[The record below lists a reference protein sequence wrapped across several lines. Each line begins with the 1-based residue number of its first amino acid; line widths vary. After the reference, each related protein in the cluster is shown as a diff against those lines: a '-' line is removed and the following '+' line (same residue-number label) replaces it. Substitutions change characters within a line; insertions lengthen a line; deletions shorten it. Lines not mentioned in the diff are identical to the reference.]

1 MSASRQGGATGAGL
15 AALED
20 AGRSRVVLDPTAE
33 RSPAERAR
41 LPRLPGL
48 AGITVGLL
56 DIAKPRG
63 DLFLDRLEEH
73 LAQRGTQVR
82 RYRKPTFTKPA
93 PLDVRQQ
100 IAEQCGAV
108 IEALAD

>member
-1 MSASRQGGATGAGL
+1 VSGPRVILDPSGERAP
-15 AALED
+15 
-20 AGRSRVVLDPTAE
+20 AGRP
-33 RSPAERAR
+33 R
-41 LPRLPGL
+41 LPRLPSLDGVV
-48 AGITVGLL
+48 VGLL

-63 DLFLDRLEEH
+63 DVFLDRLAGH
-73 LAQRGTQVR
+73 LERVGARVE